1 MKNLKL
7 NVMKKDS
14 KLKNGINS
22 SNNKYY
28 LLINSNNNLL
38 WDQKKKFN
46 N

>member
-14 KLKNGINS
+14 KLKNGINN
-22 SNNKYY
+22 SNSKYY